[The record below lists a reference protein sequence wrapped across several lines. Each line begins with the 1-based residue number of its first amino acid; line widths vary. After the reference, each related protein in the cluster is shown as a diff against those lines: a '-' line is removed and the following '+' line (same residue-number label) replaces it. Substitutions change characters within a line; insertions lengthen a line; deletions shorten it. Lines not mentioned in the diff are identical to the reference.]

1 MADIPERTAASEL
14 GDEAPVLREVPERSD
29 TSLAPAPLQ
38 SSASTAT
45 ATRPR
50 QIVGHYPARHVTYY
64 QFSTSDVR
72 SIGIAQMAVAV
83 FAALGTFALS
93 IYLDFGKDITLAM
106 NEGESA
112 PQFLYD
118 IENIA
123 FYSWLVFWGLAVCAF
138 IYQRTELRRI
148 KAEHGEPSL
157 LSKIRKGI
165 FGHG

>member
-1 MADIPERTAASEL
+1 MADIPDRTAASEP
-14 GDEAPVLREVPERSD
+14 GDAAPALRDVPERSD
-29 TSLAPAPLQ
+29 ASLAPALQ
-38 SSASTAT
+38 KSSVSTAMP
-45 ATRPR
+45 TRPR
-50 QIVGHYPARHVTYY
+50 QIVGHYPPRRVTYY

-72 SIGIAQMAVAV
+72 SIGIAQAVVTV

-93 IYLDFGKDITLAM
+93 IYLDFGKDITMATDK
-106 NEGESA
+106 GESA

-157 LSKIRKGI
+157 LSKIMERY
-165 FGHG
+165 FR

>member
-14 GDEAPVLREVPERSD
+14 DDGTPILRDVPERSD
-29 TSLAPAPLQ
+29 TSLAPALQ
-38 SSASTAT
+38 ESSVSTAM

-50 QIVGHYPARHVTYY
+50 QIVGHYPPRRVTYY

-72 SIGIAQMAVAV
+72 SIGIAQAVVTV

-93 IYLDFGKDITLAM
+93 IYLDFGKDITLATG
-106 NEGESA
+106 EGESA

-118 IENIA
+118 IESIA
-123 FYSWLVFWGLAVCAF
+123 FYSWLVFWGLAICAF

-157 LSKIRKGI
+157 LSKIWKGV
-165 FGHG
+165 FGNG